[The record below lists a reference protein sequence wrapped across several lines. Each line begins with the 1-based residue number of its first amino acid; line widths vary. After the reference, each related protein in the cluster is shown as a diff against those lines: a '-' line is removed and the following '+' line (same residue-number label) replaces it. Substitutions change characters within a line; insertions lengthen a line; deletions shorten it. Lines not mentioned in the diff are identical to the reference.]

1 MSLLPIPFQPVELR
15 PAGQTDPLLP
25 PCADCEPDPAPCL
38 ELALGDEL
46 VLQLR
51 NTATGLGRLFDATV
65 ENEYANEDGAGGNI
79 TSLVNV
85 TAGTTLTKTN
95 PALAAS
101 ADFKLSVLPML
112 TGRRYRVRVYITSFT
127 AGEFWLEQ
135 DGQESE
141 HWTTPGV
148 FEWRFW
154 ATGVAQPLT
163 LNWDAASDAV
173 VDRVQPF
180 DELGQFSGPAGWYH
194 DATDYTDTA
203 RRFRHEPGTSSALVT
218 YSPISPGGFGIYSN
232 LLRRY
237 AVRYRVYGR
246 SRGSVTFDPN
256 GSGALTITRSTNGVW
271 TNYVAPDGYGIFQW
285 TASSD
290 FDGGVELLGIHE
302 LPEYPWIFLVNDA
315 GKAVVSLSQW
325 LERDRITTLDQLLL
339 DDLKSELLP
348 EGCYRVVAGEA
359 QQLVGDSRFQFSG
372 WTETDDAGTSTQV
385 STITQADLA
394 HPFGMKLTGGWN
406 GSLKNTANM
415 VAGRLYRAII
425 WERPAVDEITGQPLA
440 ASGELR
446 LLVDGVSQGTIQA
459 AQGRQEF
466 IFLGPLTGAVDLEFE
481 DVSPCTNFVLER
493 LEIFEEYP
501 TYDLENLG
509 AGTYVSQCL
518 RLVAEAPCSSL
529 VLRAVC
535 APAPDGTP
543 SDAFGF
549 LWTGT
554 FSLNLRAHGQVLP
567 RPFDGDQA
575 EYFGASGTHR
585 RTSARVEEV
594 WQVALSAQGAP
605 ALRALAVM
613 VRCEQL
619 RVTATGSAEVLE
631 GLGRQDDLAP
641 AWPALT
647 GHQRADVTFEL
658 VRREN
663 AVRQLLRL
671 QGG

>member
-65 ENEYANEDGAGGNI
+65 ESEYLNEDGSGGNI
-79 TSLVNV
+79 TTLVNL
-85 TAGTTLTKTN
+85 TTGTTISKTN
-95 PALAAS
+95 PALVAS
-101 ADFKLSVLPML
+101 ADYKLTALPVL
-112 TGRRYRVRVYITSFT
+112 TGRRYRVLVYITSQT

-173 VDRVQPF
+173 IDRVQPF

-194 DATDYTDTA
+194 DATEPTDAT

-271 TNYVAPDGYGIFQW
+271 TDYVAPDGYGIFQW
-285 TASSD
+285 TASID
-290 FDGGVELLGIHE
+290 FDGGVELLELHE
-302 LPEYPWIFLVNDA
+302 LDPLRWLLLVDDTGAAQVRLGQFLD
-315 GKAVVSLSQW
+315 
-325 LERDRITTLDQLLL
+325 RDRVTVAQQLIL

-359 QQLVGDSRFQFSG
+359 QQLVGDSRFQFSV

-394 HPFGMKLTGGWN
+394 HPFGMKLTGGWAGKLSN
-406 GSLKNTANM
+406 TISLT
-415 VAGRLYRAII
+415 AGRVYHVVIS
-425 WERPAVDEITGQPLA
+425 ERPAVDGTTGAPLA
-440 ASGELR
+440 ASGKLQ
-446 LLVDGVSQGTIQA
+446 LSVAGSPVGTIEANEGRREYFFTA
-459 AQGRQEF
+459 AA
-466 IFLGPLTGAVDLEFE
+466 TGSAGLAFE
-481 DVSPCTNFVLER
+481 EVVACTNFVLEE
-493 LEIFEEYP
+493 LEIYEEYP
-501 TYDLENLG
+501 TFDVDNL
-509 AGTYVSQCL
+509 AGGTLVSQCL
-518 RLVAEAPCSSL
+518 RLVAAPACSSL

>member
-51 NTATGLGRLFDATV
+51 NTATGLGRLFDASV
-65 ENEYANEDGAGGNI
+65 ESEYLNEDGGGSNI
-79 TSLVNV
+79 TTLVNL
-85 TAGTTLTKTN
+85 TTGTSLTKTN

-112 TGRRYRVRVYITSFT
+112 TGRRYRVRVYITTQT

-256 GSGALTITRSTNGVW
+256 GSGTLTIIRSTNGVW
-271 TNYVAPDGYGIFQW
+271 TDYVAPDGYGTFQW

-290 FDGGVELLGIHE
+290 FDGGVELLELHE
-302 LPEYPWIFLVNDA
+302 LDPLRWLLLVDDTGAAQVRLGQFLD
-315 GKAVVSLSQW
+315 
-325 LERDRITTLDQLLL
+325 RDRVTVAQELIL
-339 DDLKSELLP
+339 DDLKSETLP

-359 QQLVGDSRFQFSG
+359 QQLVPDGRFQFSV
-372 WTETDDAGTSTQV
+372 WTQTDDAGTSKPV
-385 STITQADLA
+385 ASITQADLA
-394 HPFGMKLTGGWN
+394 HPFGMKLTGGWKGN
-406 GSLKNTANM
+406 LKATANLT
-415 VAGRLYRAII
+415 AGKLYRAVL
-425 WERPAVDEITGQPLA
+425 WERPAVDEITGAPLA
-440 ASGELR
+440 AAGELA
-446 LLVDGVSQGTIQA
+446 LLVDAVSQGTIQA
-459 AQGRQEF
+459 GQGRQELYF
-466 IFLGPLTGAVDLEFE
+466 TGPLTGAVDIAIEE
-481 DVSPCTNFVLER
+481 VSACTNFILER
-493 LEIFEEYP
+493 VELFEEYP
-501 TYDLENLG
+501 TFDLDNLG
-509 AGTYVSQCL
+509 GGTLVSQCL

-543 SDAFGF
+543 SDSFGF

-567 RPFDGDQA
+567 RPFDGDQT

-585 RTSARVEEV
+585 RTAARVEEV

-619 RVTATGSAEVLE
+619 RVTGSATAEVLE